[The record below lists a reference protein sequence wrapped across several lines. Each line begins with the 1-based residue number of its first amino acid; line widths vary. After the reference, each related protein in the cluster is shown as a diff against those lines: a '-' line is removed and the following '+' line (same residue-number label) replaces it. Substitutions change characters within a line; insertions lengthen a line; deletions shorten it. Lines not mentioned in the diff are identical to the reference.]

1 MASFSLTDATT
12 WVGGYDFTTKL
23 NQISLSASAED
34 LEDTTFGSGGYRSRT
49 GGLKTVEAEL
59 NGFLDS
65 DASIGVDPEIFPNL
79 GTHDR
84 VVTMAHDDAEES
96 IAYMFQ
102 AGQFSYDL
110 FGSVGELAPFSVSM
124 MGTNSVGLIRGQVA
138 KAKASVSATGATG
151 SPVNLGNVG
160 ASQYLYATLHVIGTP
175 GTTITVEVESDDN
188 ASFTS
193 ATSRITFGPITT
205 AGGIWGTRVAGTL
218 AETHYRFNVT
228 AITGTF
234 TIAGAIGIGS

>member
-1 MASFSLTDATT
+1 MGRWLRLHDEAQSD
-12 WVGGYDFTTKL
+12 
-23 NQISLSASAED
+23 QPLSVSRRPRRYHVRKW
-34 LEDTTFGSGGYRSRT
+34 GYRSRT

-79 GTHDR
+79 GIHDR
-84 VVTMAHDDAEES
+84 VVTMAHDDAEGS

-175 GTTITVEVESDDN
+175 GTTI
-188 ASFTS
+188 
-193 ATSRITFGPITT
+193 
-205 AGGIWGTRVAGTL
+205 
-218 AETHYRFNVT
+218 
-228 AITGTF
+228 
-234 TIAGAIGIGS
+234 